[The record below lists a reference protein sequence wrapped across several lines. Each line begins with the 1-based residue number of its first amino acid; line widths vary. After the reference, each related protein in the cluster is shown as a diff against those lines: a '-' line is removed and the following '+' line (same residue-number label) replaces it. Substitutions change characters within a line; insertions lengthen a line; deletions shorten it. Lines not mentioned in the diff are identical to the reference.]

1 MQAGLSGS
9 VPVESD
15 DSNVA
20 DLYSGGMGAMRYPG
34 MLCGLLILM
43 LVGGARC
50 ADSQTHAAPD
60 QSAETYGLR
69 VFDDEVV
76 VTFHAADA
84 NGLPVNDLKIDELR
98 LLDNGRPPRKVLAF
112 QSLQDFPI
120 RAGVLI
126 DTSDSMRA
134 SLAGNRAIS
143 IKYAQKLLRQKTDQ
157 AFVMDFGRLSR
168 VLQPWTNDA
177 GTLTAGIGKITAGG
191 ESRMSGTAIFET
203 IFRACSNE
211 FGKVDHAASGN
222 FILLFSDGEDNAS
235 HVSLKDAVAMC
246 QRSNTAIYAFRT
258 DADVSFGSSGP
269 QTLAELA
276 AETGGRVFHD
286 VGSEAG
292 VYEDLRSIEA
302 DLRNQ
307 YRIVYK
313 PVDLKHDRS
322 FHRIEIRGPERV
334 DKITVR
340 SGYYA
345 PAPVE

>member
-1 MQAGLSGS
+1 
-9 VPVESD
+9 
-15 DSNVA
+15 
-20 DLYSGGMGAMRYPG
+20 MRYPG
-34 MLCGLLILM
+34 MLCGLLVLM
-43 LVGGARC
+43 LLGCVRC
-50 ADSQTHAAPD
+50 AESQAQGASD
-60 QSAETYGLR
+60 QNAETYGLR

-76 VTFHAADA
+76 VTFHAEDA
-84 NGLPVNDLKIDELR
+84 NGLPVNDLKLDELR
-98 LLDNGRPPRKVLAF
+98 LLDNGRAPRKVLAF

-120 RAGVLI
+120 RAGILI
-126 DTSDSMRA
+126 DTSESMRE

-143 IKYAQKLLRQKTDQ
+143 IQYAQKLLRQKTDQ

-177 GTLTAGIGKITAGG
+177 GALTAGIGKITAGG
-191 ESRMSGTAIFET
+191 ESRVSGTAIFDT
-203 IFRACSNE
+203 IFRACSTQ
-211 FGKVDHAASGN
+211 FGKVDYAASGN

-235 HVSLKDAVAMC
+235 YVSLKDAVAMC
-246 QRSNTAIYAFRT
+246 QRSNTAIYAFRP
-258 DADVSFGSSGP
+258 DAKDRFSSGP

-286 VGSEAG
+286 LGSEAG

-307 YRIVYK
+307 YRLVYK

-345 PAPVE
+345 PALPAE